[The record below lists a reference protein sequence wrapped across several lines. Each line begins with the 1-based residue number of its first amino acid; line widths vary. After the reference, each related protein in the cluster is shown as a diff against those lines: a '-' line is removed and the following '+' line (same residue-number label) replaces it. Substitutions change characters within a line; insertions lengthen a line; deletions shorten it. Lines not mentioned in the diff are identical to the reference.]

1 MKRLPYP
8 SDLTDDEW
16 ELLKPLIPIHNG
28 LGHPRTVNIREIVNA
43 IYYWAD
49 NGIKWRA
56 MPHDLPSWSTV
67 YDYYRRWVKIGVW
80 ENINSHLIKIVRK
93 SHGRHEQ
100 PSLTAMDSQS
110 VRTAEKKGLEQGV
123 DGFKKIKGRKR
134 HILVDTLGL
143 VHNCFVSA
151 ANVADV
157 KAVSTLL
164 EPVLSKLSRVEKV
177 LADQAYQGEIKNII
191 KQLYGCVLEITKKLG
206 EGFVVAPWRWV
217 VERTFSW
224 LEKSRRL
231 VRDYEELPENHES
244 VVYIVMIRLMLRH
257 LTDNQRGRLPKCA

>member
-1 MKRLPYP
+1 M
-8 SDLTDDEW
+8 
-16 ELLKPLIPIHNG
+16 
-28 LGHPRTVNIREIVNA
+28 
-43 IYYWAD
+43 
-49 NGIKWRA
+49 
-56 MPHDLPSWSTV
+56 
-67 YDYYRRWVKIGVW
+67 
-80 ENINSHLIKIVRK
+80 
-93 SHGRHEQ
+93 
-100 PSLTAMDSQS
+100 
-110 VRTAEKKGLEQGV
+110 
-123 DGFKKIKGRKR
+123 
-134 HILVDTLGL
+134 GL

>member
-231 VRDYEELPENHES
+231 VRDYEELPENHEG

-257 LTDNQRGRLPKCA
+257 LTDNQRGRLAKCA

>member
-1 MKRLPYP
+1 MERLAYP

-16 ELLKPLIPIHNG
+16 ELLKPLIPIHKG
-28 LGHPRTVNIREIVNA
+28 LGHPRTVNMREIVNA
-43 IYYWAD
+43 IHYWAD

-56 MPHDLPSWSTV
+56 MPHDLPPWSTV

-80 ENINSHLIKIVRK
+80 KRINDHLIKIVRK
-93 SHGRHEQ
+93 SEGRNEQ

-110 VRTAEKKGLEQGV
+110 VRTSEKRGMEQGV

-134 HILVDTLGL
+134 HIVVDTLGL

-151 ANVADV
+151 ANLADV

-164 EPVLSKLSRVEKV
+164 EPVLANLSRVRKV
-177 LADQAYQGEIKNII
+177 LADQGYQGAVKDVLN
-191 KQLYGCVLEITKKLG
+191 KVYGCVLEITKKLG

-231 VRDYEELPENHES
+231 VRDYEELPENHEG
-244 VVYIVMIRLMLRH
+244 VVYIVMIGLMLRR
-257 LTDNQRGRLPKCA
+257 LTDNQRRRLPQYT